1 MNGESTVL
9 IVGEDTGMSSMLS
22 TLGLRPVV
30 VGRPHELLAKRQ
42 GPAPSFV
49 LFNLLQGTI
58 EPRFLHAYPKER
70 TPSLILADP
79 KAPSGKVSLKNRRS
93 TCAPA
98 RCTMATFRVPP
109 LPS

>member
-1 MNGESTVL
+1 MKRESTVL
-9 IVGEDTGMSSMLS
+9 IVGEDTGMSHVVS
-22 TLGLRPVV
+22 TLALRPVV
-30 VGRPHELLAKRQ
+30 VGRPHEPLPKRQ

-49 LFNLLQGTI
+49 LFNLLQGTS
-58 EPRFLHAYPKER
+58 EPRFLHAHSKER
-70 TPSLILADP
+70 TPSCILADP

-98 RCTMATFRVPP
+98 RCTMATFRVPL